1 MSKQIILWDFD
12 GTLAYTGADV
22 WVSLQY
28 AAEILG
34 GKIPEYFRKE
44 DSNLGKSVK
53 EIYGMITPYPG
64 DENYERY
71 DELVRVHYRKQNEFD
86 QTFFYEGIR
95 ILLLRLKMQGAKNR
109 IITMKPREA
118 LERILEKKDWE
129 FLFEDWYSPDSFPGE
144 EKTKSELIAYVMQ
157 QDSKKRDR
165 QEHIEKEKRDRQEH
179 IEKEE
184 QGAAEQVKYIYI
196 GDTWS
201 DVRAA
206 HENQIPC
213 IAVTYG
219 DGDTK
224 RLLAE
229 EPEYAADSAAQ
240 ITDILMTI

>member
-1 MSKQIILWDFD
+1 MSEQIILWDFD

-53 EIYGMITPYPG
+53 EIYGMIAPYPG

-86 QTFFYEGIR
+86 QTSFYEGIR

-118 LERILEKKDWE
+118 LERILEKKDWA

-144 EKTKSELIAYVMQ
+144 EKTKSELIAYVMR
-157 QDSKKRDR
+157 QDAKKRN
-165 QEHIEKEKRDRQEH
+165 RQEH

-206 HENQIPC
+206 HDNQIPC

-229 EPEYAADSAAQ
+229 EPEYAADSAAH